1 MRNLDN
7 SQQCQNMDK
16 EKERAQKE
24 LNECEEANDILQY
37 KLAEI
42 RVLYN
47 YIIQRSENEYKSKLE
62 MLQKENEALVLPQLQ
77 NIKNEIKSLIVF
89 LI

>member
-47 YIIQRSENEYKSKLE
+47 YII
-62 MLQKENEALVLPQLQ
+62 
-77 NIKNEIKSLIVF
+77 
-89 LI
+89 